1 MVYGDVKSR
10 KWKWNQMTLI
20 RARMGD
26 YDLCLVF
33 NVNRNA
39 CKS

>member
-1 MVYGDVKSR
+1 
-10 KWKWNQMTLI
+10 MTLI
-20 RARMGD
+20 RDRMGD